1 MSQLSSSVSLPQIA
15 HRGVPVVTTET
26 LAQAYEVD
34 AVSIRK
40 NFSCNKARFT
50 EGKHYYTL
58 SGNDLREFKN
68 RVTESNSVQIGKNSR
83 SLTLWTERG
92 AARHAKM
99 LNSDR
104 AWDMFELLEETFF
117 RIARPEPAPA
127 PSPISKRTDPERKA
141 LTAIINTWVGMAPIH
156 YASARAQVNAHFGVT
171 SVDAL
176 TVAQVKEAI
185 QWVQDKELGITEGIW
200 VHVPGKKTSRHTHQ
214 LMNGKKFVITEGL
227 YDSDVKRK
235 VLCGELPGCQCTYRA
250 VIPEFGD

>member
-104 AWDMFELLEETFF
+104 AWDNILVGPGNLYERCPTSMHPNLVHGVNSSSL
-117 RIARPEPAPA
+117 IA
-127 PSPISKRTDPERKA
+127 
-141 LTAIINTWVGMAPIH
+141 
-156 YASARAQVNAHFGVT
+156 
-171 SVDAL
+171 
-176 TVAQVKEAI
+176 
-185 QWVQDKELGITEGIW
+185 
-200 VHVPGKKTSRHTHQ
+200 
-214 LMNGKKFVITEGL
+214 
-227 YDSDVKRK
+227 
-235 VLCGELPGCQCTYRA
+235 
-250 VIPEFGD
+250 

>member
-1 MSQLSSSVSLPQIA
+1 MSQLSSSVSLTQIA

-141 LTAIINTWVGMAPIH
+141 
-156 YASARAQVNAHFGVT
+156 S
-171 SVDAL
+171 S
-176 TVAQVKEAI
+176 
-185 QWVQDKELGITEGIW
+185 
-200 VHVPGKKTSRHTHQ
+200 TH
-214 LMNGKKFVITEGL
+214 GWAWPRFTTPRPV
-227 YDSDVKRK
+227 R
-235 VLCGELPGCQCTYRA
+235 R
-250 VIPEFGD
+250 